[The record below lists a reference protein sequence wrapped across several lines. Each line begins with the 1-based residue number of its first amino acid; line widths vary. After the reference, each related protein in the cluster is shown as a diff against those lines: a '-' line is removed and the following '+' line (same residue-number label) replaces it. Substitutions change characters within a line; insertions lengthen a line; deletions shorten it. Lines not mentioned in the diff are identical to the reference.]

1 MIIEPDDLFR
11 FWTPDAVA
19 ECLSVSD
26 ETYRAL
32 WHIVANQPPRE
43 FCETPDAEWS
53 RYALIR
59 TWDQLDPTAQA
70 DCNRAAAK
78 HMEGIRAA
86 DAYNLNTEN

>member
-19 ECLSVSD
+19 ECLAVSD

-32 WHIVANQPPRE
+32 WLIVAYQPPRE
-43 FCETPDAEWS
+43 FCETPDAQWD

-59 TWDQLDPTAQA
+59 SWDQLTLSQQE

-86 DAYNLNTEN
+86 DEHNLNTEN

>member
-43 FCETPDAEWS
+43 FCETPDAEWD

-59 TWDQLDPTAQA
+59 TWAQLDPTAQA

-78 HMEGIRAA
+78 HMEGIRTA
-86 DAYNLNTEN
+86 DAHNLNTEN